1 MKKKKYWII
10 GGVILIILIVLAVWK
25 SQNTDDSKPVLSEE
39 AKVRNI
45 IEKVSANGKIQP
57 EKSVDISPEVPG
69 EIIELPIKEGQKVKK
84 GDLLAKINPDIYIAA
99 VNRAEASLNSS
110 LANAANSRAR
120 LEQAKAR
127 LINARNIY
135 NRQKKLFDDG
145 VISQQEFD
153 QTKADYDIA
162 VAEKNAAQESLQA
175 ANYNA
180 KSAEASVKE
189 ARDNLERTTIKAPI
203 DGTVAGLQVEQG
215 ERVVGTAQM
224 SGTKMM
230 LVADLTEMEVNVEV
244 NESDIVRVKLGDEAE
259 IEVDAYTNRTFKG
272 VVTEISNASSESASS
287 SGSQLTVFE
296 VKVRILR
303 NSYEDLVDQE
313 NPHLSPFRPGM
324 NASVEIFTDKAEDVL
339 AVPIQAVTVRP
350 DSSTEVRKT
359 YELKLDEVDEDKLRE
374 CVFLIEDG
382 KAVKKFVETGIQD
395 NKFIEIRSGLEEGQT
410 VVTGPYSLIS
420 KELTD
425 GDAVSTKSK
434 MEVYKKEE

>member
-39 AKVRNI
+39 SQVRNI

-272 VVTEISNASSESASS
+272 IVTEISNASSESASS

-350 DSSTEVRKT
+350 DSSTKVRKT

-374 CVFLIEDG
+374 CVFLIEGG